1 MFYNF
6 VHEKVLNPPIV
17 MIKIFNLN
25 KTLFGAGL
33 MLLLG
38 SCEPN
43 NDDIAAVNVS
53 QTNLTIIDRDSMVGE
68 WQLTTMKADTLVD
81 LDGDGIG
88 HENILEETTCFDT
101 MGVTFREDGTFT
113 TVNSK
118 LDFNYGANADEFK
131 CLSGRTDHGTWDV
144 ENDELILDLQINGEV
159 YTDRKIIGKEADSF
173 GFDVSKF
180 ESSQYVEDPGDSHA
194 SHILVLA
201 VEYTRVN

>member
-1 MFYNF
+1 MN
-6 VHEKVLNPPIV
+6 
-17 MIKIFNLN
+17 KIFNLRMI
-25 KTLFGAGL
+25 LLGAGL
-33 MLLLG
+33 MVLLG

-43 NDDIAAVNVS
+43 NDVITAVNIT
-53 QTNLTIIDRDSMVGE
+53 QTNLTVIDRDSMVGE
-68 WQLTTMKADTLVD
+68 WQLTTMQADTLVD
-81 LDGDGIG
+81 LDDDGIG
-88 HENILEETTCFDT
+88 HVNILEETTCFDT
-101 MGVTFREDGTFT
+101 MGITFNDDGTFT

-131 CLSGRTDHGTWDV
+131 CLSGRTDQGTWDV

-159 YTDRKIIGKEADSF
+159 YNDRKIIGKEADSF

-180 ESSQYVEDPGDSHA
+180 ESSQYVDDPGDSHA

>member
-1 MFYNF
+1 MN
-6 VHEKVLNPPIV
+6 
-17 MIKIFNLN
+17 KIFNL
-25 KTLFGAGL
+25 KMRFFVASLVLVF
-33 MLLLG
+33 G

-43 NDDIAAVNVS
+43 NDEITAANIS
-53 QTNLTIIDRDSMVGE
+53 QTNLTVIDRDSMVGE
-68 WQLTTMKADTLVD
+68 WRLTTMLADTLVD

-101 MGVTFREDGTFT
+101 MGVTFYDDGTFT

-118 LDFNYGANADEFK
+118 LDFNYGENADEFK
-131 CLSGRTDHGTWDV
+131 CLAGRTDHGTWDI

-159 YTDRKIIGKEADSF
+159 YTDRKIIEKEADRF

-180 ESSQYVEDPGDSHA
+180 ESSQYVDDPGDSHA